1 MKKNMTKFLRV
12 LATNIV
18 SLSPWPFYICT
29 YLLTLIA
36 IGVLVLHGSNNEE
49 YYLYFALSLFFLVT
63 LCFIFIVYKRIPLQ
77 LKCITINVKIRV
89 LKAKS
94 FYMQKL
100 TIENLC
106 ILIIKRLLIYT
117 MFFFIYLIF
126 YQCGIGIYF
135 GQIKLILYLLLLI
148 LLIRKIYRDYKIY
161 KHNLVFDAIVLIK
174 LLCSMVCFFIFNPL
188 GTIKFYNSL
197 LEDNHN
203 FISDDRLEQGW
214 LGEGEVSDN
223 ENVSA
228 NSNPEPDNNSNNNGS
243 DNQAGYV
250 NDIPLKDLPYDEQ
263 VKAIKDKDI
272 FEQIGLIEE
281 KGLDEERHR
290 SRLIELVEHRL
301 VDYLNSTE
309 ISNDPNKRAN
319 IESYI
324 HDREGALQTLNDI
337 AMFGG
342 NTAVDILEAKAL
354 GGEEG
359 EKKVQELT
367 KAGMDYL
374 YGEEETNED
383 PPRDEP

>member
-1 MKKNMTKFLRV
+1 MTKNIRFLK
-12 LATNIV
+12 T
-18 SLSPWPFYICT
+18 S
-29 YLLTLIA
+29 
-36 IGVLVLHGSNNEE
+36 
-49 YYLYFALSLFFLVT
+49 
-63 LCFIFIVYKRIPLQ
+63 Q
-77 LKCITINVKIRV
+77 LKHIIIHMKVNI
-89 LKAKS
+89 LKAFS

-106 ILIIKRLLIYT
+106 ISIIKRLLIYT

-148 LLIRKIYRDYKIY
+148 LLIRNIYRDYKINNG
-161 KHNLVFDAIVLIK
+161 NLVFYMTLLALK
-174 LLCSMVCFFIFNPL
+174 LLTITMCCLILSSFSIVIFYEL
-188 GTIKFYNSL
+188 FM
-197 LEDNHN
+197 
-203 FISDDRLEQGW
+203 DDDDYSEQGW
-214 LGEGEVSDN
+214 LGEGEVNDN
-223 ENVSA
+223 KNGST
-228 NSNPEPDNNSNNNGS
+228 NSNPEPNNNNNNNNSYIPDTNNNYNNDS
-243 DNQAGYV
+243 DDSCNYID
-250 NDIPLKDLPYDEQ
+250 NRPLKDLSYDEQ
-263 VKAIKDKDI
+263 VKAIKDKPI
-272 FEQIGLIEE
+272 YQQIGLIETQE
-281 KGLDEERHR
+281 LDEERHR
-290 SRLIELVEHRL
+290 SRLIKLVKDRL
-301 VDYLNSTE
+301 INYLNSTE
-309 ISNDPNKRAN
+309 ISNDPNKQTNLA
-319 IESYI
+319 SYI